1 MKHTFK
7 VTLLLALMFFAAQ
20 IAGLAITKEYISTE
34 EYIDPETKAVVK
46 QVVSEDLPYNLE
58 RPEIDESTSYIWIIS
73 AVIIGTLLLLTI
85 IKFRKKINII
95 VWWVLVIILIL
106 DMTST
111 FFNILK
117 FIENLELKLYLII
130 RLLIEIILLYILM
143 RLKEKFDVWKLWFF
157 LAVLS
162 TMSIAFAAF
171 MPQALAIIL
180 AFILASIKIYKPIA
194 VLNNFAEIFIYG
206 GLAAIFVPVI
216 NLFAAFALLFLISIY
231 DIIAV
236 RHTKHMVKLAK
247 FQARSNVF
255 AGLLVPYGK
264 GKGIAAEG
272 KGIIKDKEKGRIA
285 VLGGGDIGFP
295 LLFAGAVMKDLML
308 ANPEPIGFLKTLVI
322 PVFVTFALLYL
333 LITGEK
339 DKFYPAMPYL
349 AVGCVVGY
357 LAVLLFF

>member
-7 VTLLLALMFFAAQ
+7 VTLLLALIFFVAQ
-20 IAGLAITKEYISTE
+20 IVGLAVTKEYISTE

-46 QVVSEDLPYNLE
+46 QIVSEDLPYNLE
-58 RPEIDESTSYIWIIS
+58 RPKIEESTSYIWITI
-73 AVIIGTLLLLTI
+73 AVIIGTLLLLLI
-85 IKFRKKINII
+85 IRFKKIN
-95 VWWVLVIILIL
+95 L
-106 DMTST
+106 
-111 FFNILK
+111 
-117 FIENLELKLYLII
+117 
-130 RLLIEIILLYILM
+130 
-143 RLKEKFDVWKLWFF
+143 WKLWFF
-157 LAVLS
+157 FAVFF
-162 TMSIAFAAF
+162 TMAIAFAPFIGQIIA
-171 MPQALAIIL
+171 ALL
-180 AFILASIKIYKPIA
+180 AFIFALMKIYRPTAI
-194 VLNNFAEIFIYG
+194 LNNFTEIFIYG

-247 FQARSNVF
+247 FQARSNIF
-255 AGLLVPYGK
+255 AGLMVPYGK

-272 KGIIKDKEKGRIA
+272 KGIIKDKDKGRIA

-295 LLFAGAVMKDLML
+295 LLFSGAVMKELML
-308 ANPEPIGFLKTLVI
+308 VNPESIGFLKTLII

-349 AVGCVVGY
+349 AIGCVLGY
-357 LAVLLFF
+357 LAILMVF

>member
-7 VTLLLALMFFAAQ
+7 VTLLLALIFFVAQ
-20 IAGLAITKEYISTE
+20 IVGLAIIKEYISIE
-34 EYIDPETKAVVK
+34 KYIDPETKAVVK

-58 RPEIDESTSYIWIIS
+58 RPEIEESTSYIWIIS

-95 VWWVLVIILIL
+95 IWWILLIVLIL
-106 DMTST
+106 DAIFT
-111 FFNILK
+111 FFNIIK
-117 FIENLELKLYLII
+117 FVENLELKLYFII
-130 RLLIEIILLYILM
+130 RLLIEIILLYILI

-157 LAVLS
+157 LAVFS

-180 AFILASIKIYKPIA
+180 AFILALTKIYKPITI
-194 VLNNFAEIFIYG
+194 LNNFTEIFIYG

-216 NLFAAFALLFLISIY
+216 SLFAAFALLFLISIY

-236 RHTKHMVKLAK
+236 RYTKYMVKLAK
-247 FQARSNVF
+247 FQARSKVF
-255 AGLLVPYGK
+255 AGLMVPYGK

-272 KGIIKDKEKGRIA
+272 RGIIQDKEKGRIA

-308 ANPEPIGFLKTLVI
+308 ASTETIGFLKTLII

-339 DKFYPAMPYL
+339 DRFYPAMPYL
-349 AVGCVVGY
+349 AIGCVLGY
-357 LAVLLFF
+357 LAILMVF

>member
-7 VTLLLALMFFAAQ
+7 VTLLLALIFFVAQ
-20 IAGLAITKEYISTE
+20 IVGLAVTKEYISTE

-46 QVVSEDLPYNLE
+46 QIVSEDLPYNLE
-58 RPEIDESTSYIWIIS
+58 RPKIEESTSYIWITVAI
-73 AVIIGTLLLLTI
+73 IIGTLLLLLI
-85 IKFRKKINII
+85 IRFKKIN
-95 VWWVLVIILIL
+95 L
-106 DMTST
+106 
-111 FFNILK
+111 
-117 FIENLELKLYLII
+117 
-130 RLLIEIILLYILM
+130 
-143 RLKEKFDVWKLWFF
+143 WKLWFF
-157 LAVLS
+157 FAVFF
-162 TMSIAFAAF
+162 TMAIAFAPFIGQIIA
-171 MPQALAIIL
+171 ALL
-180 AFILASIKIYKPIA
+180 AFIFALMKIYRPTAI
-194 VLNNFAEIFIYG
+194 LNNFTEIFIYG

-247 FQARSNVF
+247 FQARSNIF

-295 LLFAGAVMKDLML
+295 LLFAGAVMKELML
-308 ANPEPIGFLKTLVI
+308 ANPEPIGFLKTLII
-322 PVFVTFALLYL
+322 PVFVTFALIYL

-339 DKFYPAMPYL
+339 DRFYPAMPYL
-349 AVGCVVGY
+349 TVGCVLGY
-357 LAVLLFF
+357 LTILLLL

>member
-7 VTLLLALMFFAAQ
+7 VTLLLALIFFVAQ
-20 IAGLAITKEYISTE
+20 IVGLAVTKEYISIE

-46 QVVSEDLPYNLE
+46 QIVSEDLPYNLE
-58 RPEIDESTSYIWIIS
+58 RPEIEESTSYIWILA
-73 AVIIGTLLLLTI
+73 AVIIGTLLLLLI
-85 IKFRKKINII
+85 IRFKKINL
-95 VWWVLVIILIL
+95 W
-106 DMTST
+106 
-111 FFNILK
+111 K
-117 FIENLELKLYLII
+117 F
-130 RLLIEIILLYILM
+130 
-143 RLKEKFDVWKLWFF
+143 WFF
-157 LAVLS
+157 FAVFF
-162 TMSIAFAAF
+162 TMAIAFAPFVGQLIA
-171 MPQALAIIL
+171 AIIS
-180 AFILASIKIYKPIA
+180 FIFALMKIYRPTAI
-194 VLNNFAEIFIYG
+194 LNNFTEIFIYG

-247 FQARSNVF
+247 FQARSNIF

-272 KGIIKDKEKGRIA
+272 KGIIQDKEKGRIA

-295 LLFAGAVMKDLML
+295 LLFAGAVMKELML
-308 ANPEPIGFLKTLVI
+308 ANPEPIGFLKTLII

-349 AVGCVVGY
+349 AVGCVLGY
-357 LAVLLFF
+357 LAILLFL

>member
-7 VTLLLALMFFAAQ
+7 VTLLLALIFFVAQ
-20 IAGLAITKEYISTE
+20 IVGLAITEEYISIE

-58 RPEIDESTSYIWIIS
+58 RPEIEESTSYIWITI
-73 AVIIGTLLLLTI
+73 AVIIGTLLLL
-85 IKFRKKINII
+85 
-95 VWWVLVIILIL
+95 
-106 DMTST
+106 
-111 FFNILK
+111 
-117 FIENLELKLYLII
+117 LII
-130 RLLIEIILLYILM
+130 RFKKMNL
-143 RLKEKFDVWKLWFF
+143 WKLWFF
-157 LAVLS
+157 FAVFF
-162 TMSIAFAAF
+162 TMAIAFAPFIGQIIA
-171 MPQALAIIL
+171 ALL
-180 AFILASIKIYKPIA
+180 AFIFALMKIYRPTAI
-194 VLNNFAEIFIYG
+194 LNNFTEIFIYG

-216 NLFAAFALLFLISIY
+216 NLFSAFALLFLISIY

-236 RHTKHMVKLAK
+236 RYTKHMAKLAK
-247 FQARSNVF
+247 FQARSNIF

-308 ANPEPIGFLKTLVI
+308 ANPEPIGFLKTLII

-349 AVGCVVGY
+349 SVGCILGY
-357 LAVLLFF
+357 LVVLLL

>member
-7 VTLLLALMFFAAQ
+7 VTLLLALIFFVAQ

-34 EYIDPETKAVVK
+34 EYIDPETKAIIK

-58 RPEIDESTSYIWIIS
+58 RPEIEESTSYIWITI
-73 AVIIGTLLLLTI
+73 AIIIGTLLLLLI
-85 IKFRKKINII
+85 IRFKKINL
-95 VWWVLVIILIL
+95 W
-106 DMTST
+106 
-111 FFNILK
+111 K
-117 FIENLELKLYLII
+117 F
-130 RLLIEIILLYILM
+130 
-143 RLKEKFDVWKLWFF
+143 WFF
-157 LAVLS
+157 FAVFF
-162 TMSIAFAAF
+162 TMAIAFAPFIGQIIA
-171 MPQALAIIL
+171 ALL
-180 AFILASIKIYKPIA
+180 AFIFALMKVYRPTAI
-194 VLNNFAEIFIYG
+194 LNNFTEIFIYG

-231 DIIAV
+231 DVVAV
-236 RHTKHMVKLAK
+236 RYTKHMVKLAK
-247 FQARSNVF
+247 FQARSRIF
-255 AGLLVPYGK
+255 AGLLLPYGK

-272 KGIIKDKEKGRIA
+272 KDIIKDKEKGRIA

-322 PVFVTFALLYL
+322 PVFVTIALLYL

-349 AVGCVVGY
+349 SVGCILGY
-357 LAVLLFF
+357 LVVLLFF

>member
-7 VTLLLALMFFAAQ
+7 VTLLLALIFFVAQ

-34 EYIDPETKAVVK
+34 EYIDPETKAIIK

-58 RPEIDESTSYIWIIS
+58 RPEIEESTSYIWITI
-73 AVIIGTLLLLTI
+73 AIIIGTLLLLLI
-85 IKFRKKINII
+85 IRFKKINL
-95 VWWVLVIILIL
+95 W
-106 DMTST
+106 
-111 FFNILK
+111 K
-117 FIENLELKLYLII
+117 F
-130 RLLIEIILLYILM
+130 
-143 RLKEKFDVWKLWFF
+143 WFF
-157 LAVLS
+157 FAVFF
-162 TMSIAFAAF
+162 TMAIAFAPFVGQIIA
-171 MPQALAIIL
+171 ALL
-180 AFILASIKIYKPIA
+180 AFIFALMKVYRPTAI
-194 VLNNFAEIFIYG
+194 LNNFTEIFIYG

-231 DIIAV
+231 DVVAV
-236 RHTKHMVKLAK
+236 RYTKHMVKLAK
-247 FQARSNVF
+247 FQARSRIF
-255 AGLLVPYGK
+255 AGLLLPYGK

-272 KGIIKDKEKGRIA
+272 KDIIKDKEKGRIA

-322 PVFVTFALLYL
+322 PVFVTIALLYL

-349 AVGCVVGY
+349 SVGCILGY
-357 LAVLLFF
+357 LVVLLFF